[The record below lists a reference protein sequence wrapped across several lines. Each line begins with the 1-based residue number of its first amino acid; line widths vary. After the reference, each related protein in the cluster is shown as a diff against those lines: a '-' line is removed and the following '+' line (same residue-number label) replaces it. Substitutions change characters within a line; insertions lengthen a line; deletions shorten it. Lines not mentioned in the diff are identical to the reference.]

1 MLDIDEIIESD
12 AYDNSGESPQLCY
25 SPMPSGIKIVPPPPP
40 LPRKYDPALR
50 NHKVVHPSRD
60 SCFNLPIIFPSLGET
75 TKSRVETQIRVTID
89 LAHPS
94 SDPTT
99 YDRVGSWKW
108 LKLPQGTATKRRSRK
123 QGNIEPD
130 PQDML
135 YLTFSVTCA
144 SEPYS
149 RVASC
154 SSCQSREAKRVAKKI
169 AARVRPA
176 PTLEEGTDSPRSSPE
191 DTSSIIQFNCAQIID
206 FSTGST
212 TLPLRITCYCRHHR
226 EKLGFNVNLILLDH
240 TGRIVGIG
248 SSKPIMITDDHKTVS
263 KVAELPS
270 VYTPVEYD
278 WANQTNSPTAPTAPS
293 KRKKDPNAPALERK
307 RKDRAKPYDSSS
319 KPNRLSSRE
328 TSVSLS
334 ASSAPSPQ
342 IGSPPPMFTSAS
354 SPPTDSQLPS
364 LNHNYLSQESLSESS
379 PDGLI
384 TPTDPGIDLDI
395 AMLGDAMSDT
405 DLFAPH
411 PHSPLNT
418 STTDSL
424 ASNPMIN
431 GSMQNILL
439 PFLFSPPSTNATSI
453 PPPTIHRLIPGCGP
467 THGGIEVTVLG
478 ANFHAALTN
487 SLTCM
492 FGGTPASSTQRWS
505 DNALVCVL
513 PPRASAGVVDVKI
526 RFNGEGGKEEE
537 SGSEPPT
544 LFTYSDE
551 SDRALM
557 ELALQVVGLKMTGK
571 IEDAKNVAMRIVG
584 AGDTSSSS
592 SNNNGGNNV
601 PMNTSSSDLRSLLLL
616 SSADSSDF
624 ESLIIKFLSL
634 LDLDTE
640 VAISQ
645 VDALAHTT
653 KSGQTLLH
661 LAAFSGYYRLVES
674 LVSRHGMD
682 MDRRD
687 RSGWTALHF
696 ACISA
701 GVERRQSMVALMK
714 AGVDMELVD
723 AWGRTA
729 AEVGVQLGGMVDGAF
744 DEILRDI
751 LVDREENFKERDDE
765 MAGYDG
771 EGEEEDDD
779 HIDVRSAGSRDDE
792 DRDEGEEDVWWGD
805 GEEDVMEPVKVKKNG
820 RRSSNAK
827 ARPLRKRLSKKRV
840 STPAPRENIQSSA
853 PSSSQAATAPQSSS
867 EKAKEAA
874 AEAVRNDNEKEAL
887 SFLNMLQRTM
897 AQLPGAPHMPAVP
910 WGALPH
916 LPAMPLVFPMMLPSL
931 FGGAN
936 TNLGGTEED
945 RDKTNAAA
953 GKEWRAMWEKWIA
966 QVTRAQ
972 AAEEEAPPQYT
983 PRMEEMTPSEPT
995 QDNQQVA
1002 RPVAPSELVR
1012 RRSNSPPGSGSAEA
1026 LTLEDATQ
1034 PEAVPMA
1041 TDTQVLYPQSR
1052 SHASSSRRFDYQSMQ
1067 VTEQEVDAYRY
1078 QPKPKQK
1085 KRDRMLVLFWIP
1097 ILIIS
1102 LIWACHSGLQFA
1114 VRAVKTPISWKKA

>member
-12 AYDNSGESPQLCY
+12 AYDNSPESPHLLC
-25 SPMPSGIKIVPPPPP
+25 PQMPLGIKPVPPPPQ
-40 LPRKYDPALR
+40 LHRKYDPALR
-50 NHKVVHPSRD
+50 NHKVVHPPRD
-60 SCFNLPIIFPSLGET
+60 SCFNLPIIFPSLGEA

-94 SDPTT
+94 SDPST

-123 QGNIEPD
+123 QGNIVPGG
-130 PQDML
+130 
-135 YLTFSVTCA
+135 TFYFLSTTPFRFA
-144 SEPYS
+144 DK
-149 RVASC
+149 R
-154 SSCQSREAKRVAKKI
+154 SCQAKRVAKKI

-176 PTLEEGTDSPRSSPE
+176 PAEDDGTDSKGTHE

-212 TLPLRITCYCRHHR
+212 ILPLRITCYCRHHR
-226 EKLGFNVNLILLDH
+226 EKVGFNVNLTLLDH
-240 TGRIVGIG
+240 AGRIVGIG

-263 KVAELPS
+263 KASEFPS

-278 WANQTNSPTAPTAPS
+278 WANQLNSPTAPTAPS
-293 KRKKDPNAPALERK
+293 KRKKDVNATSAGQKK
-307 RKDRAKPYDSSS
+307 RDRAKPYDSSS
-319 KPNRLSSRE
+319 KPRRTSRE

-342 IGSPPPMFTSAS
+342 ISSPPPPAFASSAS

-364 LNHNYLSQESLSESS
+364 LNNYLSQESLSESS

-384 TPTDPGIDLDI
+384 TPTDFGIDLDI
-395 AMLGDAMSDT
+395 AMQGDPMSDT
-405 DLFAPH
+405 DLFGPQ
-411 PHSPLNT
+411 PHSPPSSSGDN
-418 STTDSL
+418 SVNNSI
-424 ASNPMIN
+424 IN
-431 GSMQNILL
+431 GSLPNILL
-439 PFLFSPPSTNATSI
+439 PFLFAPPSTNNMPSV
-453 PPPTIHRLIPGCGP
+453 PPPTIHRLIPNCGP

-478 ANFHAALTN
+478 ANFHAALIN
-487 SLTCM
+487 SITCV

-526 RFNGEGGKEEE
+526 RYSDEGGKEEE
-537 SGSEPPT
+537 SSGDPPM

-584 AGDTSSSS
+584 AGDASSS
-592 SNNNGGNNV
+592 SNSAGGV
-601 PMNTSSSDLRSLLLL
+601 PMNTSSDLRSLLLL

-634 LDLDTE
+634 LDLDSD
-640 VAISQ
+640 VATGASQ
-645 VDALAHTT
+645 TDALALTT

-661 LAAFSGYYRLVES
+661 LGALLGYHRLVES
-674 LVSRHGMD
+674 LVCRRGMD
-682 MDRRD
+682 IDRRD

-696 ACISA
+696 ACISNSA
-701 GVERRQSMVALMK
+701 ARRECLTALMRSG
-714 AGVDMELVD
+714 ADMELVD

-729 AEVGVQLGGMVDGAF
+729 AEVGVEIGGMVNGVF
-744 DEILRDI
+744 EEILSTITD
-751 LVDREENFKERDDE
+751 VGEDE

-771 EGEEEDDD
+771 EGEDEDDD
-779 HIDVRSAGSRDDE
+779 HLDARSAGSRYDDE
-792 DRDEGEEDVWWGD
+792 DRNVSEDEWWGD
-805 GEEDVMEPVKVKKNG
+805 GEEDAAEPSRGAKKHG
-820 RRSSNAK
+820 RRASNTK
-827 ARPLRKRLSKKRV
+827 ARPLRKRPSKKRV
-840 STPAPRENIQSSA
+840 STPSPKEDTEGLI
-853 PSSSQAATAPQSSS
+853 PSSSRTPIQPEASS

-874 AEAVRNDNEKEAL
+874 AEAAQHVNEKEAL

-897 AQLPGAPHMPAVP
+897 AQLPGAPQIPAVP
-910 WGALPH
+910 WAALPH
-916 LPAMPLVFPMMLPSL
+916 LPAMPPLVFPMMLNAF

-936 TNLGGTEED
+936 ANEGDDDPGNVKD
-945 RDKTNAAA
+945 RAAV
-953 GKEWRAMWEKWIA
+953 GMEWRAMWEKWVA
-966 QVTRAQ
+966 QVPRAQ
-972 AAEEEAPPQYT
+972 VAEEEAPPEYT
-983 PRMEEMTPSEPT
+983 PRVEEVNATGPV
-995 QDNQQVA
+995 QQQ
-1002 RPVAPSELVR
+1002 RPVIPSELVR
-1012 RRSNSPPGSGSAEA
+1012 RRSNSPSDLESEDDAPTSTQESALA
-1026 LTLEDATQ
+1026 HN
-1034 PEAVPMA
+1034 
-1041 TDTQVLYPQSR
+1041 VLVDPQAQHPHGR
-1052 SHASSSRRFDYQSMQ
+1052 SHASSSRRYDYQNIQ
-1067 VTEQEVDAYRY
+1067 VTDQEVNAYRY
-1078 QPKPKQK
+1078 QPQPKQK

-1114 VRAVKTPISWKKA
+1114 IRAVKTPLSWKKILNH